1 MTKRL
6 PANEPRCL
14 AHDLAGKPNGCER
27 SEHCARHL
35 AIRTDRPHDNYKVSF
50 RCCVIGEPGKFLPI
64 EAAA

>member
-27 SEHCARHL
+27 ADHCARHL
-35 AIRTDRPHDNYKVSF
+35 AIRTDNMPA
-50 RCCVIGEPGKFLPI
+50 PI
-64 EAAA
+64 TYRACSARGDEGYLSAAKAAA